1 MSKQLANR
9 VKEMCADKG
18 IQLKELASI
27 IGVKPESLSRTL
39 NGNPQ
44 LSSLENIAK
53 ALNVGV
59 ADLFADKSEN
69 CVISSSTTPNSLN
82 SIIVYKG
89 KPYIADNLND
99 LLSHVRMI
107 CDE

>member
-18 IQLKELASI
+18 IQLKELAAI
-27 IGVKPESLSRTL
+27 MNVKPESLSRTL

-44 LSSLENIAK
+44 LSSLESIAK

-89 KPYIADNLND
+89 KTYIADNLND